1 MLSIINLVSFVIIV
15 RHKNSLN
22 PETLLPEPWKGNDY
36 NCTLLTI
43 IFLLQGIIY
52 NTNLLIMLVCF
63 GLQIGPT

>member
-1 MLSIINLVSFVIIV
+1 MLSIINLVSFIIIV
-15 RHKNSLN
+15 CHKNSLN

-36 NCTLLTI
+36 NCILLTI
-43 IFLLQGIIY
+43 IFFLQGIIY